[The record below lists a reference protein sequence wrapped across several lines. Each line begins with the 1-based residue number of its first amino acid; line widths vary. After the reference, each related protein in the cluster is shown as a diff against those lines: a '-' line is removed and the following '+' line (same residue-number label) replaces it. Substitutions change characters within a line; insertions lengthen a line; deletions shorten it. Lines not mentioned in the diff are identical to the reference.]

1 MVSRSVL
8 SCVILVAFGA
18 AGISGYYFVVGHK
31 EQKSKF
37 RTAIAKK
44 GEISTTIHA
53 TGTIEPEEVIDIGA
67 QVAGMI
73 QEFGRDPKNPSGS
86 IDYGS
91 LVEKGTIL
99 ARIDESLYR
108 SAVKQ
113 AAANM
118 DQAEATVRQAEA
130 NLQAMKSKLV
140 QTKRDWDRVQKLQAT
155 KALSEL
161 DIDTTKNAFETAE
174 AGVPRDEAAVAA
186 AKKSVEVYRAALETA
201 QINLN
206 YCTIVSPVKGVIVAR
221 RVNIGQTVVAS
232 LSAPSLFLLA
242 KDLTRLQIWASVNE
256 ADIGHIRP
264 GQDVRFQVAAY
275 PERRFPGKVIQVRL
289 DAAMN
294 QNVVT
299 YTVVV
304 GTDNPDGRL
313 LPYMTATLDFEIER
327 RSSAL
332 RVPSAALRWEP
343 APHQVSPEFR
353 ANLSKA
359 ATDQTGDAAA
369 ATAESFKENNHQEGR
384 VWVEDGQFVRPINV
398 QVGISD
404 GLMTEIVGGDL
415 KEGTAVVVGENAADS
430 GADSSNPFAPKL
442 PAKK

>member
-1 MVSRSVL
+1 MIRLTIVVL
-8 SCVILVAFGA
+8 AA
-18 AGISGYYFVVGHK
+18 AGILGCFYAFGHK
-31 EQKSKF
+31 EPKSRL
-37 RTAIAKK
+37 RTAIVKK
-44 GEISTTIHA
+44 GDLSTTIHA

-73 QEFGRDPKNPSGS
+73 QEFGRDPRNSSAP

-91 LVEKGTIL
+91 MVEKGTIL
-99 ARIDESLYR
+99 AKIDESLYR
-108 SAVKQ
+108 AAVKQ
-113 AAANM
+113 ATANM

-130 NLQAMKSKLV
+130 NLRVMKSKFV
-140 QTKRDWDRVQKLQAT
+140 QTKRDWDRVQKLQVT

-161 DIDTTKNAFETAE
+161 DVDTAKNAFETAE
-174 AGVPRDEAAVAA
+174 AGVPREEATVDA
-186 AKKSVEVYRAALETA
+186 AKKSVEVCRAALETA
-201 QINLN
+201 QVNLN

-256 ADIGHIRP
+256 ADIGHIQP
-264 GQDVRFQVAAY
+264 GQAVHFQVAAF
-275 PERRFPGKVIQVRL
+275 PEERFHGKVIQVRL

-304 GTDNPDGRL
+304 GTDNPDDRL

-327 RSSAL
+327 RTSVI
-332 RVPSAALRWEP
+332 RVPNAALRWQP
-343 APHQVSPEFR
+343 APHQIAPDFR
-353 ANLSKA
+353 AQNPKSVP
-359 ATDQTGDAAA
+359 DETGLPSVDAA
-369 ATAESFKENNHQEGR
+369 EGPKEKNIQEGR
-384 VWVEDGQFVRPINV
+384 VWVEDGQFVRPV
-398 QVGISD
+398 KVRVGISD
-404 GLMTEIVGGDL
+404 GLLTEIVGGDL
-415 KEGTAVVVGENAADS
+415 QEGTAVVVGETTEEN

-442 PAKK
+442 PTKK

>member
-1 MVSRSVL
+1 MVSKYVTVRLVL
-8 SCVILVAFGA
+8 VVCAA
-18 AGISGYYFVVGHK
+18 AGISGYFYVFGHR
-31 EQKSKF
+31 EPKSKF
-37 RTAIAKK
+37 RTVTANK

-73 QEFGRDPKNPSGS
+73 QEFGRDPKNPEAP

-91 LVEKGTIL
+91 HVEKGTIL

-108 SAVKQ
+108 AAVKQ
-113 AAANM
+113 ATYNM
-118 DQAEATVRQAEA
+118 RQAEA
-130 NLQAMKSKLV
+130 NVRQAKANLRAMKSKLI
-140 QTKRDWDRVQKLQAT
+140 QTKRDWDRVQKLQPT

-161 DIDTTKNAFETAE
+161 DVDNARNAFETAE
-174 AGVPRDEAAVAA
+174 AGVPAGEAAVEAA
-186 AKKSVEVYRAALETA
+186 EKSVDVYRAALETA

-206 YCTIVSPVKGVIVAR
+206 YCTIVSPVKGVIVDR

-256 ADIGHIRP
+256 ADIGHIKP
-264 GQDVRFQVAAY
+264 GQTVRFQVAAF
-275 PERRFPGKVIQVRL
+275 PEERFYGKVIQVRL
-289 DAAMN
+289 NAAMN

-304 GTDNPDGRL
+304 GTNNPDGRL

-327 RSSAL
+327 RASAL
-332 RVPSAALRWEP
+332 CVPSAALRWEP
-343 APHQVSPEFR
+343 ALQQVAPEFR
-353 ANLSKA
+353 TQAGTETSSVEGGNK
-359 ATDQTGDAAA
+359 
-369 ATAESFKENNHQEGR
+369 NNHIQGR

-398 QVGISD
+398 RVGISD
-404 GLMTEIVGGDL
+404 GLMTEIVDGNL
-415 KEGTAVVVGENAADS
+415 QEGTPVIVGETTNDN
-430 GADSSNPFAPKL
+430 GTNSSNPFAPKL
-442 PAKK
+442 PTNK